1 MKVLG
6 MGNALVDVLAIIDN
20 DETLDR
26 LNLPKGSMQLID
38 ENRFHELSKEI
49 NKLNT
54 SIVSGGSAANT
65 IVGLAC
71 VGVETGFIGRVGND
85 SFGDL
90 YRKDLVRYGVTPIL
104 STVEETSGVAT
115 TFISKDG
122 ERTFGTYLGA
132 AALLTPEDLKEEMFE
147 GYDYFYI
154 EGYLVQN
161 YDLIRKAMTLAKKA
175 GSKVILDFASY
186 NVVEG
191 SRDFLLEII
200 PELVDI
206 IFANEEEAKAMY
218 HKDITPEEAVSKLAA
233 VTEIAIVK
241 AGNCGSWIQQGDNKV
256 LVSANPVTRIDST
269 GAGDLYAAGFIYGL
283 THNMPLLE
291 CGNIGTLLAEH
302 VIQVIGPKIEEQ
314 QWATI
319 KEILKPATVKA

>member
-20 DETLDR
+20 DETLDC

-38 ENRFHELSKEI
+38 EERFHSLSKEI
-49 NKLNT
+49 NKLET

-71 VGVETGFIGRVGND
+71 LGVNTGFIGRVGND

-90 YRKDLVRYGVTPIL
+90 YRKDLIQYGVTPKL

-132 AALLTPEDLKEEMFE
+132 AALLAPEDLNIDMFV

-161 YDLIRKAMTLAKKA
+161 YDLIRRAMKLAKEA
-175 GSKVILDFASY
+175 GLKVILDFASY

-206 IFANEEEAKAMY
+206 IFANEEEAKAIY
-218 HKDITPEEAVSKLAA
+218 SSEITPEEAVSKLAA
-233 VTEIAIVK
+233 ITEIAIVK
-241 AGNCGSWIQQGDNKV
+241 AGCNGSWVQKGNTKI
-256 LVSANPVTRIDST
+256 LVPANPIKRIDST

-283 THNMPLLE
+283 TRNMPLDE
-291 CGNIGTLLAEH
+291 CGHIGTLLAEN
-302 VIQVIGPKIEEQ
+302 VIQVIGPKIEPQ
-314 QWATI
+314 QWLSI
-319 KEILKPATVKA
+319 KEKLQFASVRA